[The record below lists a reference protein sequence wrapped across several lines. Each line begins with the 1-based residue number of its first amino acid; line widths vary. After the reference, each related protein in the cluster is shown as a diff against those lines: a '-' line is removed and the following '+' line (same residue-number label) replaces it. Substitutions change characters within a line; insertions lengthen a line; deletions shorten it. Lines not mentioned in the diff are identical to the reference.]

1 MLFNKFVRQHTQCH
15 FYMHK
20 LILFSPLL
28 FILLTSCS
36 HKKIKQ
42 GLVTYDIE
50 YQLPDSL
57 NSYKAY
63 LPKTAIVYFKG
74 DSTVSIQQAGAEATT
89 VVTYKPT
96 TFMQVLLRSSAAKY
110 VIDYS
115 KADQPEI
122 LPASKGYTYVATN
135 ETKTIAGYKASK
147 YELTDQATGLGSEAW
162 FSKNVAIVPNY
173 LTTVFDTTYGVP
185 LSFTT
190 KQNGI
195 PVTTTVKQIRFE
207 PVPNGAFSVPAGYQK
222 ITPKQ
227 FKDMPVG
234 N

>member
-1 MLFNKFVRQHTQCH
+1 M
-15 FYMHK
+15 
-20 LILFSPLL
+20 LL
-28 FILLTSCS
+28 FAMLNSCN

-42 GLVTYDIE
+42 GTIAYDIE

-57 NSYKAY
+57 SGYKAY
-63 LPKTAIVYFKG
+63 LPQKAIVYFKG

-89 VVTYKPT
+89 VITYKPNA
-96 TFMQVLLRSSAAKY
+96 FMRVLLRSSAAKY
-110 VIDYS
+110 VIDY
-115 KADQPEI
+115 ARPEQAEI

-135 ETKTIAGYKASK
+135 EHKTIAGYKASK

-162 FSKNVAIVPNY
+162 FTKDVAIVSNY

-195 PVTTTVKQIRFE
+195 PVTTTVKLIRFE
-207 PVPNGAFSVPAGYQK
+207 PAPDGVFTVPVGYQK

-227 FKDMPVG
+227 FRDMPVG

>member
-1 MLFNKFVRQHTQCH
+1 MKKLFLCT
-15 FYMHK
+15 
-20 LILFSPLL
+20 LPL
-28 FILLTSCS
+28 FILLNSCS

-42 GLVTYDIE
+42 GSVTYDIE

-63 LPKTAIVYFKG
+63 LPATAIVYFKS
-74 DSTVSIQQAGAEATT
+74 DSTVSIQQAGADATT
-89 VVTYKPT
+89 VITYRPT
-96 TFMQVLLRSSAAKY
+96 AFMRVLLRSATAKY
-110 VIDYS
+110 VIDYGKS
-115 KADQPEI
+115 EQIEI

-147 YELTDQATGLGSEAW
+147 YELTDQATGLSSEAW
-162 FSKNVAIVPNY
+162 FTKDLVIVPNY
-173 LTTVFDTTYGVP
+173 LTTVFDTTHGVP

-195 PVTTTVKQIRFE
+195 PVTTTVKQVKFE
-207 PVPNGAFSVPAGYQK
+207 PVPDGVFSVPAGYQK
-222 ITPKQ
+222 MTPKQ
-227 FKDMPVG
+227 FRDLPVD

>member
-1 MLFNKFVRQHTQCH
+1 MFMLLN
-15 FYMHK
+15 
-20 LILFSPLL
+20 
-28 FILLTSCS
+28 SCN

-42 GLVTYDIE
+42 GSVAYDIE

-63 LPKTAIVYFKG
+63 LPAKAIVYFKS

-89 VVTYKPT
+89 VITYKPNA
-96 TFMQVLLRSSAAKY
+96 FMQVLLRSAAAKY
-110 VIDYS
+110 VIDYT
-115 KADQPEI
+115 KPEQTEI

-135 ETKTIAGYKASK
+135 ETKTIAGYKALK
-147 YELTDQATGLGSEAW
+147 YELTDQATGLSSEAW
-162 FSKNVAIVPNY
+162 FTKDVAIVPNY
-173 LTTVFDTTYGVP
+173 LTMVFDTTYGVP

-195 PVTTTVKQIRFE
+195 PVTTTAKQVKFE
-207 PVPNGAFSVPAGYQK
+207 PVPDGVFSVPAGYQK
-222 ITPKQ
+222 MTPKQ
-227 FKDMPVG
+227 FRDMPVE

>member
-1 MLFNKFVRQHTQCH
+1 MWKLLLYPML
-15 FYMHK
+15 
-20 LILFSPLL
+20 
-28 FILLTSCS
+28 LLTLLNSCS

-42 GLVTYDIE
+42 GEVTYDIK

-57 NSYKAY
+57 NSYKTY

-96 TFMQVLLRSSAAKY
+96 AFIRVLLRSSSANY

-115 KADQPEI
+115 KPDQAEI

-135 ETKTIAGYKASK
+135 EIKTIAGYKASK
-147 YELTDQATGLGSEAW
+147 YELTDQATGLSSEAW
-162 FSKNVAIVPNY
+162 FTKGLAIVPNY
-173 LTTVFDTTYGVP
+173 LTMIFDTTYGVP

-207 PVPNGAFSVPAGYQK
+207 PVPGGVFSVPAGYK
-222 ITPKQ
+222 KMTPKQ
-227 FKDMPVG
+227 FRDMPIG